1 MVEKEVQLKIQ
12 QKLENL
18 LNESGFI
25 KSVKINP
32 NQQIG
37 NLFVDLVVDVQIN
50 GNSDKFLVEVKSLG
64 EPKQVRIS
72 IQQLKQYMEQLK
84 STGIMGDNI
93 RYEENQIYGI
103 VAAPYIAEDSANI
116 CKENNIGYID
126 LAGNCYLKFGNI
138 FIERKEF
145 PNPYKEKRI
154 VKSIFTPKASRILRV
169 MLLNPK
175 KNWQLGELAREAD
188 ISIGQAYKVKER
200 MLSLEY
206 VNEENKNIVLK
217 KPESL
222 LSKWAEYYNFKK
234 NKTNDYFSFGTPKE
248 IENKIAEYCNKNN
261 IKYAMTLFSGAAL
274 VSPYTRYTRVF
285 FYIKENK
292 DDMLNAVGL
301 KSVESGPNVTVIE
314 PFDDGIFYGIQNM
327 NGVQVVSNIQIYLD
341 LIGYKG
347 RGEETANFLLEQKIK
362 PLW

>member
-1 MVEKEVQLKIQ
+1 MIENEVQLKIQ

-25 KSVKINP
+25 KSI
-32 NQQIG
+32 QIKPEQKVG
-37 NLFVDLVVDVQIN
+37 NFSVDLVADVQIN
-50 GNSDKFLVEVKSLG
+50 GDNDKLVVEVKSLG
-64 EPKQVRIS
+64 EPKQVRAS
-72 IQQLKQYMEQLK
+72 IQQLKQYIKLIE
-84 STGIMGDNI
+84 SIGIAGDII

-103 VAAPYIAEDSANI
+103 VAAPYITEDSANI
-116 CKENNIGYID
+116 CKENNIGFID
-126 LAGNCYLKFGNI
+126 LAGNSYLKFGKV
-138 FIERKEF
+138 FIERKNF

-175 KNWQLGELAREAD
+175 KNWQLGELAKESD

-206 VNEENKNIVLK
+206 VNEENKSIVLK

-234 NKTNDYFSFGTPKE
+234 NKMTDYFSFGTPKE
-248 IENKIAEYCNKNN
+248 IENKIVEYCNKNN

-274 VSPYTRYTRVF
+274 VSPYARYNRVF
-285 FYIKENK
+285 VYIKENK
-292 DDMLNAVGL
+292 DDMITVLGL
-301 KSVESGPNVTVIE
+301 KPVESGPNVTILE
-314 PFDDGIFYGIQNM
+314 PFDDGIFYGIQNI
-327 NGVQVVSNIQIYLD
+327 NGIGVVSNIQLYLD
-341 LIGYKG
+341 MVGYKG

-362 PLW
+362 TLW